1 MPCGNV
7 SGYSIPQKG
16 GDVNAESDF
25 STCLG
30 MHKANW
36 VDGGHRGIYC
46 SDDSDCNYVNNR
58 KEVCNMNTNL
68 QVVEANHQRVLT
80 TAQIAEQYGT
90 DAKAISK
97 NFTRNKER
105 YTEGKHY
112 YCLTGDA
119 KREFLN
125 RYQIDDGLRAT
136 VFYLWTEKGALLH
149 AKSLNT
155 DQAWQA
161 YEVLVDTYFS
171 VREQAA
177 MDSYMIADPVK
188 RAERWIEEQREKQQL
203 ETTVAA
209 QSKQMEQD
217 KPKVLFADSVAA
229 SSSSILIGELAKL
242 IKQNGVDMGQ
252 RRLFA
257 WMRENGYLIKRCG
270 SEYNLPTQRSM
281 ERGLMEIKETSVIH
295 SGYTT
300 ISKTPKVTGKG
311 QVYFINLLVGQREAV
326 TE

>member
-30 MHKANW
+30 MHKADW

-46 SDDSDCNYVNNR
+46 SDDSDCNDVNNR

-68 QVVEANHQRVLT
+68 QVVETNHQRVLT

-97 NFTRNKER
+97 NFTRNESR
-105 YTEGKHY
+105 YVEGKHY
-112 YCLTGDA
+112 YCLTGDTL
-119 KREFLN
+119 REFKAN
-125 RYQIDDGLRAT
+125 HQIDDLRPNT
-136 VFYLWTEKGALLH
+136 NKYYLWTEKGALLH

-171 VREQAA
+171 VREQGQLPQRPDQAKA
-177 MDSYMIADPVK
+177 LKVK
-188 RAERWIEEQREKQQL
+188 EMNARVRMSNQFLKLANAE
-203 ETTVAA
+203 TSM
-209 QSKQMEQD
+209 SKD
-217 KPKVLFADSVAA
+217 YK
-229 SSSSILIGELAKL
+229 SILIAKAAEVLAGEEILPLPKSEQKMYTATEIGKMF
-242 IKQNGVDMGQ
+242 GVSAQKIG
-252 RRLFA
+252 RLSSQYGMKTEEYGEFYKDKSPYSCKEVDA
-257 WMRENGYLIKRCG
+257 FRYNDKAVKRF
-270 SEYNLPTQRSM
+270 Q
-281 ERGLMEIKETSVIH
+281 EI
-295 SGYTT
+295 
-300 ISKTPKVTGKG
+300 
-311 QVYFINLLVGQREAV
+311 L
-326 TE
+326 

>member
-1 MPCGNV
+1 
-7 SGYSIPQKG
+7 
-16 GDVNAESDF
+16 
-25 STCLG
+25 
-30 MHKANW
+30 
-36 VDGGHRGIYC
+36 
-46 SDDSDCNYVNNR
+46 
-58 KEVCNMNTNL
+58 MNKSL
-68 QVVEANHQRVLT
+68 QVVETNNQRVLT
-80 TAQIAEQYGT
+80 TAQIAEQYET
-90 DAKAISK
+90 DVNAIQR
-97 NFTRNKER
+97 NFQRNKER

-112 YCLTGDA
+112 YCLTGNVL
-119 KREFLN
+119 REFKATG
-125 RYQIDDGLRAT
+125 QIDVSPNLNKY
-136 VFYLWTEKGALLH
+136 YLWTEKGALLH